1 MQDPIAPI
9 QDSDYIIHFQ
19 PVLVPRN
26 AIQSLSVMPLPMP
39 PQLSALPAS
48 MPQKSIAVQP
58 GQMSLPSAPVQAEPL
73 HQEDTPAAPSC
84 QPENPRQKQS
94 NGLAT
99 EKQLE
104 WVQSIARKQRMTD
117 AEICQATGVSSL
129 DQLTKAQASAFINDY
144 KDKVF

>member
-9 QDSDYIIHFQ
+9 QDSDYIILFQ

-39 PQLSALPAS
+39 PQLSVLPAS
-48 MPQKSIAVQP
+48 MPQQPIAVQP

-73 HQEDTPAAPSC
+73 YQEDAPTAPSC
-84 QPENPRQKQS
+84 LPENPRQKQS

-104 WVQSIARKQRMTD
+104 WVQSIARKQKLSD
-117 AEICQATGVSSL
+117 AEICEMTGTASL
-129 DQLTKAQASAFINDY
+129 DQMTKAQASAFINEY
-144 KDKVF
+144 KKN